1 MIKVGLL
8 FAVLRIWI
16 CLMLAASLNAA
27 QLLGPVTQTVSL
39 RNSLEQSPR
48 QRPRLVRS
56 ETAKPSA
63 SPSDRSVATVPSDD
77 DEIIRTETDLVN
89 NLFTALDNQRHFIT
103 TLRQEDVRILEN
115 GVPQKIDVFQR
126 ETELPLSLALVIDVS
141 KSQERT
147 LPHEKKAAGEFL
159 DTVIR
164 SDRDQAAAISFTGNA
179 LMEQGLTND
188 KTHIRNAINRLKID
202 LPPNDPE
209 CEDDA
214 SVQEEP
220 RCWSSIWDAVWA
232 STNEVLS
239 HTPERTRRAVILLT
253 DGDDTSSM
261 TKKDE
266 LIDFALQHNVT
277 VYGIGIGDRELYK
290 IDEGA
295 LRKVCERTGGR
306 AFFPVNDAE
315 LRGAFR
321 QIEQEL
327 RSQYLIAYSPQNKT
341 RDGAFRQIKIEV
353 VNPELR
359 KQKLKLLYRQGYY
372 AKQVASGR

>member
-1 MIKVGLL
+1 MF
-8 FAVLRIWI
+8 FAILRTWT

-27 QLLGPVTQTVSL
+27 HFLAPVTQPVIF
-39 RNSLEQSPR
+39 RGQSGQSR
-48 QRPRLVRS
+48 RERPKLVKS
-56 ETAKPSA
+56 EPAKPA
-63 SPSDRSVATVPSDD
+63 TSPSGRSLPEVSD

-126 ETELPLSLALVIDVS
+126 ETELPLSLALVIDLS

-147 LPHEKKAAGEFL
+147 LPEEQKAAGEFL

-164 SDRDQAAAISFTGNA
+164 ADRDQAAAVSFTGNA
-179 LMEQGLTND
+179 LMQQGLTND
-188 KTHIRNAINRLKID
+188 KTLIRSAINRLKID

-214 SVQEEP
+214 SVEEEP
-220 RCWSSIWDAVWA
+220 RCWSGIWDAVWA

-239 HTPERTRRAVILLT
+239 QTPERTRRAVILLT
-253 DGDDTSSM
+253 DGDDTSSI

-266 LIDFALQHNVT
+266 LIDFALKHNVT

-306 AFFPVNDAE
+306 AFFPLNDAE
-315 LRGAFR
+315 LRGAFA

-341 RDGAFRQIKIEV
+341 RDGAFRQIKIEII
-353 VNPELR
+353 NPELR
-359 KQKLKLLYRQGYY
+359 KQKLRLLYRQGYY
-372 AKQVASGR
+372 AKQASPGN

>member
-1 MIKVGLL
+1 MRLL
-8 FAVLRIWI
+8 FAVLRTWI
-16 CLMLAASLNAA
+16 CVMLAASLNAA
-27 QLLGPVTQTVSL
+27 QFRGSLTQTVSF
-39 RNSLEQSPR
+39 RGSQAQSPR
-48 QRPRLVRS
+48 ERPRLVRS
-56 ETAKPSA
+56 EPAKPAA
-63 SPSDRSVATVPSDD
+63 SPSNRPAPDASD

-126 ETELPLSLALVIDVS
+126 ETDLPLSLALVIDLS

-147 LPHEKKAAGEFL
+147 LPQEQKAAGEFL

-164 SDRDQAAAISFTGNA
+164 ADRDQAAAVSFTGNA
-179 LMEQGLTND
+179 LMEQDLTND
-188 KTHIRNAINRLKID
+188 KTRIRNAINRLRID
-202 LPPNDPE
+202 LPPNDPN

-220 RCWSSIWDAVWA
+220 RCWSGIWDAVWA

-266 LIDFALQHNVT
+266 LIDFALKHNVT

-306 AFFPVNDAE
+306 AFFPLNDAE
-315 LRGAFR
+315 LRGAFA

-327 RSQYLIAYSPQNKT
+327 RSQYLIAYSPQNKA
-341 RDGAFRQIKIEV
+341 RDGSFRQIKIDV

-359 KQKLKLLYRQGYY
+359 KQKLRLLYRQGYY
-372 AKQVASGR
+372 ARNALRK